1 MIYFREFFN
10 SVHEDACIH
19 NFTSDFG
26 EKIDVIYKM
35 SHFSFDNS
43 FPIVMVA
50 QKKKILHKCTHSS
63 IWQTISWQATC
74 NLPNISRLQAVM
86 KIGRQG
92 SDLAN

>member
-1 MIYFREFFN
+1 MYFREFFN

-50 QKKKILHKCTHSS
+50 QKKSCTNAHTVAFGK
-63 IWQTISWQATC
+63 QF
-74 NLPNISRLQAVM
+74 P
-86 KIGRQG
+86 GRQLVICQIFHA
-92 SDLAN
+92 SKPLWKLAGKEAT